1 MWRRSVLTLLGAA
14 IVITFAGTQRGQ
26 GQRGQVQLPDG
37 PGRDLAQANC
47 ASCHGLNQI
56 TGAAGYNKEGWA
68 ALTSTMIALPKDQ
81 AEVLNGYLATNFP
94 EKPGRKPTIVPGNV
108 TIKITEWMPA
118 TKNSGGIT
126 LGAYLYE
133 PNSVDMPT

>member
-14 IVITFAGTQRGQ
+14 IVLTFAGTQRGQ
-26 GQRGQVQLPDG
+26 GQRGGQVQLPEG
-37 PGRDLAQANC
+37 PGRDLVQASC

-56 TGAAGYNKEGWA
+56 TGAAGYNKEAWA

-94 EKPGRKPTIVPGNV
+94 EKPGRQPTIVPGNV
-108 TIKITEWMPA
+108 
-118 TKNSGGIT
+118 
-126 LGAYLYE
+126 
-133 PNSVDMPT
+133 